1 MMMLTCELH
10 RFFLGSARASR
21 AGFGAS
27 PKQSS
32 PEKVHDGE
40 GAIVSTRGARAPQRN
55 ADAAARRPYLC
66 SR

>member
-10 RFFLGSARASR
+10 RFFPGSARASR
-21 AGFGAS
+21 AGDGAHAI
-27 PKQSS
+27 PNFLWKRLFRR
-32 PEKVHDGE
+32 
-40 GAIVSTRGARAPQRN
+40 GAETSTRGARAPQRN